1 MSVKNIANSKDTNYN
16 NKISKI
22 RLTYKKY
29 SKLLS
34 VKKEERNL
42 ILSSFFGKT
51 FLKIPQNLIL
61 EVDKESKSIFFFSK
75 EKKKNK
81 SLKSLK
87 SFYNLI
93 IFSSYGVVFG
103 HFMNMSIKG
112 IGYKFELLG
121 DQIIVYNGNSL
132 PTYFTVPKDIIVLD
146 NNMVNNYSLVGGS
159 YILLTSFSNNI
170 RNTSIPNK
178 YKEIGIFLQKKL

>member
-75 EKKKNK
+75 EKKKK
-81 SLKSLK
+81 
-87 SFYNLI
+87 
-93 IFSSYGVVFG
+93 
-103 HFMNMSIKG
+103 
-112 IGYKFELLG
+112 
-121 DQIIVYNGNSL
+121 
-132 PTYFTVPKDIIVLD
+132 
-146 NNMVNNYSLVGGS
+146 
-159 YILLTSFSNNI
+159 
-170 RNTSIPNK
+170 
-178 YKEIGIFLQKKL
+178 

>member
-1 MSVKNIANSKDTNYN
+1 
-16 NKISKI
+16 
-22 RLTYKKY
+22 
-29 SKLLS
+29 
-34 VKKEERNL
+34 
-42 ILSSFFGKT
+42 
-51 FLKIPQNLIL
+51 
-61 EVDKESKSIFFFSK
+61 
-75 EKKKNK
+75 
-81 SLKSLK
+81 
-87 SFYNLI
+87 
-93 IFSSYGVVFG
+93 
-103 HFMNMSIKG
+103 MNMSIKG